1 MTAPDNPVWQLLAA
15 LSPGGVPL
23 ADGVPP
29 LTGELALR
37 IASRAIH
44 IASALILGGGLFYMR
59 TVLASAGPDA
69 CFAGR
74 RQTWARWAAIAST
87 LLLATGI
94 YNYMVIIQQSKL
106 PGAAALPPAYH
117 ALLGVK
123 MLLGLAVMF
132 IAAITAG
139 RTAAAE
145 KARANMTWWLNIGCT
160 CVVAIV
166 ILGAVVRTMH

>member
-1 MTAPDNPVWQLLAA
+1 MIVSDSSVWQLAAA
-15 LSPGGVPL
+15 LPLGRLPL
-23 ADGVPP
+23 ADGVSPMTP
-29 LTGELALR
+29 ELALH
-37 IASRAIH
+37 IVSRAIH
-44 IASALILGGGLFYMR
+44 IVSAMILGGGIFYLR
-59 TVLASAGPDA
+59 TVLAHSGPDA

-74 RQTWARWAAIAST
+74 RQVWARWVAIASA

-132 IAAITAG
+132 IAAITSG
-139 RTAAAE
+139 KTSAAE
-145 KARANMTWWLNIGCT
+145 KARANMSWWLNIGWT
-160 CVVAIV
+160 CVMAIV